1 MVRGVLVL
9 DFGSQYTQLIC
20 RRIREQQ
27 VFSEILPYWTKATEL
42 AKKNP
47 FGLILS
53 GGPASVY
60 EDTLLP
66 DRKIFNLG
74 IPILGICYG
83 HQVIGHHFGARVKRR
98 KTREYGKR
106 LLQVS
111 RAEGI
116 FSGVPKESVVWMSH
130 GDEVESL
137 PKSFHSLA
145 KTETCPYAAITN
157 GQFYGLQFHPEVS
170 HTEAGNKI
178 IKNFLFTTC
187 HAEKNWRLSSFTKLK
202 ADEIRKTV
210 GDKNVICGL
219 SGGIDSTVTALLV
232 ARGVPNQLYPIFV
245 DNGLLRTGET
255 EEIVEFFKRR
265 LNLHVVD
272 GRSVFLRRLEGVRD
286 PEKKRHIIGRA
297 FIELFEK
304 EARRIGNVGFLAQGT
319 IYPDVIESGGG
330 LGPSAR
336 IKSHH
341 NVGGLPK
348 QMKLRLVE
356 PLRELFKDE
365 VRKLA
370 RYLGVPP
377 VLRLRHPFPGPGLA
391 VRIIGSVTEK
401 RLAILKQADQIIIDE
416 IRKSGLEPKLWQ
428 VFAVLLPVRSSGVM
442 GDQRTYENVVALRAV
457 ESKDGMTADWA
468 RLPYPVLERI
478 ASRVVNEVERINRV
492 VYDVTSKPP
501 ATIEWE

>member
-1 MVRGVLVL
+1 MRGVLVL

-20 RRIREQQ
+20 RRIREHQ
-27 VFSEILPYWTKATEL
+27 VFSEILSYRTNAAEL
-42 AKKNP
+42 KKKNP
-47 FGLILS
+47 YGLVLS

-60 EDTLLP
+60 EDRHLP
-66 DRKIFNLG
+66 DPGIYRLG

-83 HQVIGHHFGARVKRR
+83 HQLIGHHFGAKVKRR
-98 KTREYGKR
+98 TTREYGKR
-106 LLQVS
+106 VL
-111 RAEGI
+111 RIARPTGI
-116 FSGVPKESVVWMSH
+116 FKGLKKSTVVWMSH
-130 GDEVESL
+130 GDEVETL
-137 PKSFHSLA
+137 PRGFHSLA
-145 KTETCPYAAITN
+145 RTETCPYAAITN
-157 GQFYGLQFHPEVS
+157 GRFYGLQFHPEVS
-170 HTEAGNKI
+170 HTEAGKKI
-178 IKNFLFTTC
+178 INNFLFTIC
-187 HAEKNWRLSSFTKLK
+187 HAQKNWRLSSFIKLK
-202 ADEIRKTV
+202 AEEIRARV

-232 ARGVPNQLYPIFV
+232 AKAVPEQLFPIFV
-245 DNGLLRTGET
+245 DNGLLREGEK
-255 EEIVEFFKRR
+255 EEIVGFFKPR
-265 LNLHVVD
+265 LHLRVAE
-272 GRSVFLRRLEGVRD
+272 GRKPFLDRLVGVRD
-286 PEKKRHIIGRA
+286 PETKRHIIGRV
-297 FIELFEK
+297 FIELFER
-304 EARRIGNVGFLAQGT
+304 EARRIGNVKFLAQGT

-330 LGPSAR
+330 IGPAAR

-341 NVGGLPK
+341 NVGGLPRRMRL
-348 QMKLRLVE
+348 QLVE

-365 VRKLA
+365 VRKIA

-391 VRIIGSVTEK
+391 VRIIGSVTK
-401 RLAILKQADQIIIDE
+401 QRLVILKQADQIIIDE

-457 ESKDGMTADWA
+457 ESQDGMTADWA

-478 ASRVVNEVERINRV
+478 ANRIVNEVERINRV